1 MGNCYFVTNYSFS
14 LLCSSCPIDKIMMIW
29 DHTTAPTCCQHL
41 IQTKTSLPLNPPQ
54 NHLNKPK
61 SNNNSLLTCIVPHAM
76 LFSLS
81 QRGKRFYFIWL
92 QVCSWWFGLRAST
105 ESIFNLTCSPKVFAM
120 RMSAKILWQLSCIWW
135 YSTLGK
141 ESKKVLSQI
150 LKSYQKT
157 RCISIESWFQT
168 LKRHCCSIADVHEI
182 LQMKVNLQTG
192 V

>member
-61 SNNNSLLTCIVPHAM
+61 SNNHSLLTCIVPHAM

-105 ESIFNLTCSPKVFAM
+105 ESIFNLTCSPKVTHM
-120 RMSAKILWQLSCIWW
+120 
-135 YSTLGK
+135 
-141 ESKKVLSQI
+141 
-150 LKSYQKT
+150 
-157 RCISIESWFQT
+157 
-168 LKRHCCSIADVHEI
+168 
-182 LQMKVNLQTG
+182 LQTKNEQN
-192 V
+192 VRNENECQNTLTAFLYLMILYFR